1 MDLGT
6 MTKKLKN
13 IQYKSKQEFVDDL
26 NLVWS
31 NCLKYNANPD
41 HFLRRHA
48 LFMRK
53 ETEKIVPLI
62 PPIVIKDRA
71 EVEAEER
78 RLQNG
83 DADLDGGEDSDDE
96 PIISSRGR
104 KAPGKKT
111 KKGSSAPRKAPPGIL
126 EGSPSAETKPSI
138 QGLSSAN
145 SGSNLKN
152 EFLRADSDTVMEGS
166 QSGLFTPPPGTV
178 TPAGINGILG
188 NGAAGSQHGS
198 MDIDGD
204 STVNGI
210 GPGNA
215 ASEVTE
221 EVECE
226 DPADKMYKQLT
237 KKDRALVCTE
247 RHRLF
252 KGDRINPEEPA
263 LLRNK
268 QGMRRELRRQKET
281 EKLSGGWKPEAEA
294 VPNQPN
300 ATAGET
306 LAEGMEGQEERLL
319 PDSYD
324 YMTGV
329 PMLPPRL
336 GWIEDAEGNAQD
348 TTDKFLRI
356 VPKGLWT
363 TAGSHFSRKMEANMR
378 QMQETRKVC
387 SKIGVVKQMQ
397 LQSHV
402 STFWLSLHFA
412 YSFADVP
419 EPVSKV

>member
-1 MDLGT
+1 

-31 NCLKYNANPD
+31 NCLKYNANPE

-126 EGSPSAETKPSI
+126 EGSPSAETKPCI
-138 QGLSSAN
+138 QALSSATL
-145 SGSNLKN
+145 GSNLKN
-152 EFLRADSDTVMEGS
+152 EFRRADSDTVMEGS
-166 QSGLFTPPPGTV
+166 QNGLFTPPPGTI
-178 TPAGINGILG
+178 TPAGFNGILG
-188 NGAAGSQHGS
+188 NGAAGSQHES

-204 STVNGI
+204 STINGI
-210 GPGNA
+210 GHGNT

-221 EVECE
+221 EAEYE

-281 EKLSGGWKPEAEA
+281 ERLLSGLKSEAETA
-294 VPNQPN
+294 PNETSAN
-300 ATAGET
+300 AGET
-306 LAEGMEGQEERLL
+306 LAEGMEGHEEKML

-329 PMLPPRL
+329 PVLPPRL
-336 GWIEDAEGNAQD
+336 GWIEDTEGNVQD

-363 TAGSHFSRKMEANMR
+363 AAGSNFSKKMEANMR

-402 STFWLSLHFA
+402 GTFYLSLCST
-412 YSFADVP
+412 YKSTDVS
-419 EPVSKV
+419 ESVSEI